1 MLVEHIILALV
12 LMLGLSLIAQPVA
25 KWLHMPLASI
35 LVLLGFITSELVV
48 YAGIDTGIRADNF
61 QSIIFYV
68 FIPVLVFESA
78 YNIDKQQLKDNLLVV
93 LFLAIIAML
102 LTCLIAAVLLFYG
115 IAHDTGFPWLAA
127 LITGAILAATDPVAV
142 VDKLREMKAPKR
154 ISVLLEGESLFNDAS
169 AIVLFGLFLSMATAT
184 DSVASIYTINTMLDV
199 AVRFLLI
206 FFGGALIGILVG
218 LLFGFLQSRV
228 KQPVLTGVMSLVVA
242 YGSYMLAEYFMVSGV
257 MSTLLAAL
265 CFSILSESEV
275 KSPDRQQADF
285 QTNDAQTSDAQVD
298 ISGNKYLWS
307 MLSHVA
313 NVSVFLVM
321 GAVITLD
328 MFEQRWLAMLIA
340 IFSLLI
346 ARAISVYGVLLF
358 FAFFKK
364 LKVPFLSQTVMV
376 WGGLRGA
383 VTLALAL
390 SLPTSLD
397 YWWTIQSIA
406 FGVVIFS
413 LFVQA
418 PTMSLLANRLLIKEP
433 GQDDRQ

>member
-1 MLVEHIILALV
+1 MLVEHIILALILILV
-12 LMLGLSLIAQPVA
+12 LSLIAQAVA

-35 LVLLGFITSELVV
+35 LVLLGFIASELVV

-78 YNIDKQQLKDNLLVV
+78 YNIDKQQLKNNLLVV

-102 LTCLIAAVLLFYG
+102 LTCFIAAVLLFYG
-115 IAHDTGFPWLAA
+115 IAHDTGFLWIAA

-142 VDKLREMKAPKR
+142 VDKLREMKAPAR
-154 ISVLLEGESLFNDAS
+154 ISVLLEGESLLNDAS
-169 AIVLFGLFLSMATAT
+169 AIVLFSLFLSMATAA
-184 DSVASIYTINTMLDV
+184 DSVASINTIQSMLDV
-199 AVRFLLI
+199 AGSFLLI
-206 FFGGALIGILVG
+206 FFGGALTGLFVG
-218 LLFGFLQSRV
+218 LFFGFLQKRV
-228 KQPVLTGVMSLVVA
+228 KQPVLTGVVSLLVA
-242 YGSYMLAEYFMVSGV
+242 YGSYILAEYFMVSGV

-265 CFSILSESEV
+265 SFSMLSEAED
-275 KSPDRQQADF
+275 KLPDGQKTGTQKIDSRMAI
-285 QTNDAQTSDAQVD
+285 T
-298 ISGNKYLWS
+298 GNKYLWS
-307 MLSHVA
+307 ILSHLA

-321 GAVITLD
+321 GAVITLE

-358 FAFFKK
+358 FAFFKT
-364 LKVPFLSQTVMV
+364 LKVPFVSQAVLL

-406 FGVVIFS
+406 FGVVMFS

-418 PTMSLLANRLLIKEP
+418 PTMSMLANRLLIKE
-433 GQDDRQ
+433 

>member
-12 LMLGLSLIAQPVA
+12 LILGLSLIAQPVA
-25 KWLHMPLASI
+25 KWLSMPLASI
-35 LVLLGFITSELVV
+35 LVLLGFISSEIVV

-68 FIPVLVFESA
+68 FLPVLVFESA
-78 YNIDKQQLKDNLLVV
+78 YSIDKKQLKDNLVII
-93 LFLAIIAML
+93 LFLAVIAML
-102 LTCLIAAVLLFYG
+102 FTCLIAAVLLFYG

-169 AIVLFGLFLSMATAT
+169 AIVLFSLFLSMATAT
-184 DSVASIYTINTMLDV
+184 DLAVPVNTINSVLDV
-199 AVRFLLI
+199 TVRFLLI
-206 FFGGALIGILVG
+206 FFGGALTGLLVG
-218 LLFGFLQSRV
+218 LLFGYLQKRV
-228 KQPVLTGVMSLVVA
+228 KQPVLTGVLSLVVA

-265 CFSILSESEV
+265 SFSMLSEREGKLQDEV
-275 KSPDRQQADF
+275 NAD
-285 QTNDAQTSDAQVD
+285 SQVAV
-298 ISGNKYLWS
+298 SGNKFLWN

-313 NVSVFLVM
+313 NVSVFLIV
-321 GAVITLD
+321 GVVITLD

-364 LKVPFLSQTVMV
+364 LKVPFLSQTAMV

-418 PTMSLLANRLLIKEP
+418 PTMSLLANKLLKNN
-433 GQDDRQ
+433 

>member
-12 LMLGLSLIAQPVA
+12 LILGLSLIAQPVA
-25 KWLHMPLASI
+25 KWLSMPLASI
-35 LVLLGFITSELVV
+35 LVLLGFISSEIVV

-68 FIPVLVFESA
+68 FLPVLVFESA
-78 YNIDKQQLKDNLLVV
+78 YSIDKKQLKDNLVII
-93 LFLAIIAML
+93 LFLAVIAML
-102 LTCLIAAVLLFYG
+102 FTCLIAAVLLFYG

-169 AIVLFGLFLSMATAT
+169 AIVLFSLFLSMATAT
-184 DSVASIYTINTMLDV
+184 DLAVPVNTINSVLDV
-199 AVRFLLI
+199 TVRFLLI
-206 FFGGALIGILVG
+206 FFGGALTGLLVG
-218 LLFGFLQSRV
+218 LLFGYLQKRV
-228 KQPVLTGVMSLVVA
+228 KQPVLTGVLSLVVA

-265 CFSILSESEV
+265 SFSMLSEREGKLQDGV
-275 KSPDRQQADF
+275 NADS
-285 QTNDAQTSDAQVD
+285 QLAV
-298 ISGNKYLWS
+298 SGNKFLWN

-313 NVSVFLVM
+313 NVSVFLIV
-321 GAVITLD
+321 GVVITLD

-406 FGVVIFS
+406 FGVVMFS

-418 PTMSLLANRLLIKEP
+418 PTMSLMARKLLTKEMV
-433 GQDDRQ
+433 

>member
-1 MLVEHIILALV
+1 MYVEHIILALV
-12 LMLGLSLIAQPVA
+12 LILGLSLIAQPVA
-25 KWLHMPLASI
+25 KWLSMPLASI

-93 LFLAIIAML
+93 LFLAVIAML
-102 LTCLIAAVLLFYG
+102 FTCLIAAVLLFYG
-115 IAHDTGFPWLAA
+115 IAHETGFPWLAA

-184 DSVASIYTINTMLDV
+184 DSVTSINTIHSMLDV
-199 AVRFLLI
+199 AVSFLVI
-206 FFGGALIGILVG
+206 FFGGALTGLLVG
-218 LLFGFLQSRV
+218 LLFGFLQKRV
-228 KQPVLTGVMSLVVA
+228 KQPVLTGVMSLIVA
-242 YGSYMLAEYFMVSGV
+242 YGSYILAEYFMVSGI

-265 CFSILSESEV
+265 SFSMLSES
-275 KSPDRQQADF
+275 KDKLPDEQK
-285 QTNDAQTSDAQVD
+285 NDSQVA
-298 ISGNKYLWS
+298 ITGNRYLWS

-313 NVSVFLVM
+313 NVSVFLIV
-321 GAVITLD
+321 GVVITLE

-340 IFSLLI
+340 IVSLLV

-364 LKVPFLSQTVMV
+364 LKVPFLSQTVLV

-406 FGVVIFS
+406 FGVVMFS

-418 PTMSLLANRLLIKEP
+418 PTMSLLARKLLAKEKV
-433 GQDDRQ
+433 

>member
-1 MLVEHIILALV
+1 MLVEHLILALV
-12 LMLGLSLIAQPVA
+12 LILGLSLIAQAVA
-25 KWLHMPLASI
+25 KWLPLPLTSI

-78 YNIDKQQLKDNLLVV
+78 YNIDKQQLKDNLVVV
-93 LFLAIIAML
+93 LFLAVIAML
-102 LTCLIAAVLLFYG
+102 FTCLIAAVLLFYG
-115 IAHDTGFPWLAA
+115 IAHETGFPWLAA

-142 VDKLREMKAPKR
+142 VDKLRGMNAPKR

-184 DSVASIYTINTMLDV
+184 DSVTSVNTIHSMLDV
-199 AVRFLLI
+199 AGSFVLI
-206 FFGGALIGILVG
+206 FFGGAFTGLFTGLI
-218 LLFGFLQSRV
+218 FGFLQKRV
-228 KQPVLTGVMSLVVA
+228 KQPVLTGVMSLIVA
-242 YGSYMLAEYFMVSGV
+242 YGSYILAEYFKVSGI

-265 CFSILSESEV
+265 SFSMLSESKEKLLDGQNNDSQ
-275 KSPDRQQADF
+275 KSDTQIA
-285 QTNDAQTSDAQVD
+285 

-313 NVSVFLVM
+313 NVSVFLIV
-321 GAVITLD
+321 GAVITLE

-340 IFSLLI
+340 IGALLV
-346 ARAISVYGVLLF
+346 ARAISIYGVLLF

-364 LKVPFLSQTVMV
+364 LKVPFLSQTVLV

-406 FGVVIFS
+406 FGVVMFS

-418 PTMSLLANRLLIKEP
+418 PTMSLLARKLLVKEKA
-433 GQDDRQ
+433 

>member
-12 LMLGLSLIAQPVA
+12 LILGLSLIAQPVA
-25 KWLHMPLASI
+25 KWLSMPLASI
-35 LVLLGFITSELVV
+35 LVLLGYLTSELVV

-78 YNIDKQQLKDNLLVV
+78 YNIDKQELKNNLLVI

-115 IAHDTGFPWLAA
+115 IAHETGFPWLAA

-154 ISVLLEGESLFNDAS
+154 ISVLLEGESLLNDAS
-169 AIVLFGLFLSMATAT
+169 AIVLFSLFLSMATAT
-184 DSVASIYTINTMLDV
+184 DSVTAINTVQSMLDV

-206 FFGGALIGILVG
+206 FFGGALTGMLVG
-218 LLFGFLQSRV
+218 MLFGFLQKRV
-228 KQPVLTGVMSLVVA
+228 KQPLLTGVMSLVVA
-242 YGSYMLAEYFMVSGV
+242 YGSYILAEYFMVSGV

-265 CFSILSESEV
+265 SFSMLTESDD
-275 KSPDRQQADF
+275 KSPAGHKADIKMAF
-285 QTNDAQTSDAQVD
+285 T
-298 ISGNKYLWS
+298 GNKYLWS
-307 MLSHVA
+307 MLAHVA
-313 NVSVFLVM
+313 NVSVFLVV
-321 GAVITLD
+321 GAVITLE

-340 IFSLLI
+340 IVSLLI

-397 YWWTIQSIA
+397 Y
-406 FGVVIFS
+406 
-413 LFVQA
+413 
-418 PTMSLLANRLLIKEP
+418 
-433 GQDDRQ
+433 